1 MGLQRAGQGC
11 LGERRR
17 TLWRCGCPG
26 LALCDEEGRLPLP
39 PGGPNA
45 RFRIILNSNSKL
57 DSCSGPQGVP
67 AERRGPSPPKADLC
81 GVISQRG
88 LPCLH
93 RKHICP
99 YHSENGSRRAKGLKR
114 PREEASPN
122 LPPLQSGDPDSSAN
136 PPTAPVSPSDDD
148 HPGAPSWKVTVPPK
162 HTRRA
167 VAVQWLCSGFVV
179 VSAGLDVLR
188 WLGLTSQYDGRRFA
202 DRAGATCPAQG
213 SEIP

>member
-1 MGLQRAGQGC
+1 MLHS
-11 LGERRR
+11 L
-17 TLWRCGCPG
+17 P
-26 LALCDEEGRLPLP
+26 PLP
-39 PGGPNA
+39 CYYH
-45 RFRIILNSNSKL
+45 SKL

-67 AERRGPSPPKADLC
+67 AERRGPSPPEAELC

-88 LPCLH
+88 LPCSH

-167 VAVQWLCSGFVV
+167 VALWWSRP
-179 VSAGLDVLR
+179 VSMSCVGWGSRHNTMAGDSPTGLELR
-188 WLGLTSQYDGRRFA
+188 ARLKARRFP
-202 DRAGATCPAQG
+202 DRLFLPRPGHHRRDCCQA
-213 SEIP
+213 S